1 MVSDIGTFIQQYY
14 DFSHDELER
23 ITSKFQL
30 RKIEK
35 NDFLFR
41 QGEICKYFIFIK
53 SGCLRLFYFNDE
65 TEVSVWFAFANSSAI
80 EISSFI
86 SQSPSNYYMQAIEES
101 EVLCLPVNELN
112 TLYITLPNIQIMM
125 KKYWEDVVVTLINRF
140 TSLQRDTAEKR
151 YLNLLSTPPYLQRI
165 PQKYIASYIGIT
177 PTSLSRI
184 RKNLKK

>member
-1 MVSDIGTFIQQYY
+1 MVSDLGTFIQQYY
-14 DFSHDELER
+14 NFSHEELET
-23 ITSKFQL
+23 ITSKFQP
-30 RKIEK
+30 RKIRK

-41 QGEICKYFIFIK
+41 QGEICKYFIFVK

-86 SQSPSNYYMQAIEES
+86 SQYPSDYFIQAIEES
-101 EVLCLPVNELN
+101 EILYLTVDELN
-112 TLYITLPNIQIMM
+112 KLYITVPDMQIMM

-151 YLNLLSTPPYLQRI
+151 YLDLLNTPPYLEKI
-165 PQKYIASYIGIT
+165 PQKYLASYIGVT

-184 RKNLKK
+184 RKNLK